1 MREMLE
7 PIFGE
12 SGAVV
17 AQFLITLAVVL
28 LLIGL
33 VYWIVRQFTGSRLH
47 GAGRGRGPRLAVIE
61 ALSIDSRRKLVLVR
75 RDHIEHLI
83 LIGGPSDLVVE
94 PSIVRAAPAGSRPR
108 QSQPQRPQPQQS
120 IAASQPSTPL
130 AQTHA
135 QVPPASPQA
144 RNDETTGISEP
155 IPFPPPRRAQMR
167 QASPEGE
174 APPAEAAQRE
184 QIAADSMPHH
194 RPQAATTMIATR
206 AETASAHFEE
216 TARPTRIESVFSLA
230 NALDDIADRPP
241 PEDNADEFEM
251 SMGQDIASAEQPTD
265 PVASFFAETDDDPD
279 SPELSDEPAPAL
291 AIDESDPDSDD
302 VPARSKGSTAK
313 VSDLEEEMAR
323 LLGEI
328 TSKRDS

>member
-12 SGAVV
+12 SVAVV

-33 VYWIVRQFTGSRLH
+33 VYWIVRQFTGGRLH

-108 QSQPQRPQPQQS
+108 QGQPQRPQPQQS
-120 IAASQPSTPL
+120 IAASQSATP
-130 AQTHA
+130 ASQTHP
-135 QVPPASPQA
+135 QVPAASPQA
-144 RNDETTGISEP
+144 RHDEATGISEP
-155 IPFPPPRRAQMR
+155 IPFPPPRRTQMR
-167 QASPEGE
+167 QASPEV
-174 APPAEAAQRE
+174 APQVEVAPGQ
-184 QIAADSMPHH
+184 QIAGESTSHN

-241 PEDNADEFEM
+241 SESDADEFEM